1 MPQPSLINGRT
12 NTIQHLPQLIPF
24 QCIHHAAKQHY
35 TPDFLHFTPFPY
47 FSSSPHPPL
56 YPGTLYFSDVSS
68 TSVFMLSP
76 ILCSFSSPY
85 LETPFCFPNR
95 YPRMPSTPPSLAKPS
110 PLPPAHLETLL
121 LLFARSPTAVN
132 PLHHLSAH
140 LSSTPKSKIPPKP
153 L

>member
-1 MPQPSLINGRT
+1 MAEPTPYSICHNSSPSNVSTTPQSNITPPTSCILLPSLIFR
-12 NTIQHLPQLIPF
+12 LP
-24 QCIHHAAKQHY
+24 
-35 TPDFLHFTPFPY
+35 
-47 FSSSPHPPL
+47 PHPPPL

-110 PLPPAHLETLL
+110 PLPPARLETLL
-121 LLFARSPTAVN
+121 LLFSRSPTAVN

-140 LSSTPKSKIPPKP
+140 LPSTPKSKIPLIPYNP
-153 L
+153 SL